1 MRSMAPSLQILSK
14 RITASNV
21 SWVLRSEFFSS
32 ILKGEQRQYMFIMG
46 EEKTVV
52 IVKKA
57 LW

>member
-21 SWVLRSEFFSS
+21 SWVLRSEFFPS

-46 EEKTVV
+46 EEKTV
-52 IVKKA
+52 KNA